1 MDFHP
6 FWQRTSIG
14 VPWSRLA
21 AGLALGLALL
31 AAWPA
36 ALAAH
41 QRLVSSEPARDAHL
55 SAAPRELR
63 LVFYEPV
70 ELTFTRVELFGPG
83 NTSVALG
90 RARLAPDSAR
100 VVIVPIDGPLIAGTY
115 RVQWRGAGADGHPVR
130 GEFAFTIAPG
140 ASGLAAAPVTP
151 PPAGEAAGQITAP
164 GREAPP
170 AGHHPAASLPQGPGF
185 GAESPAYVAVR
196 WLTFLGLLGVI
207 GAVVFRLV
215 VLRIVRRQ
223 RRPEGVELIGGA
235 ALRAARLG
243 AGFAL
248 LLALATGV
256 RLYAQS
262 YAMHGAEDTL
272 NAEFLGAMLTRTVW
286 GWGWMLQAAAAMVA
300 LGGFLLA
307 RRRHRAGWALAA
319 LGALALAFT
328 PGLSGH
334 AAATPG
340 RATLAV
346 LADAVHIL
354 GAGGWLGSLLVL
366 LAAGIPAAR
375 RLGEGRRGEGVA
387 ALVAAFSPTALLFAG
402 ILVATGVFA
411 AWLHLGPV
419 QNLWQSEY
427 GRTLLLKVGV
437 LMLVFGTGA
446 YNFLRVMPALGSDT
460 GTRRLRRSAGF
471 ELAVGAV
478 VLAVTAVLVATSP
491 PRDTGGMH
499 QAAAAASE
507 VER

>member
-1 MDFHP
+1 M
-6 FWQRTSIG
+6 
-14 VPWSRLA
+14 
-21 AGLALGLALL
+21 AGRKPSARRWGALLVLLALTPLTAL
-31 AAWPA
+31 
-36 ALAAH
+36 AH
-41 QRLVSSEPARDAHL
+41 QRLVGSEPAA
-55 SAAPRELR
+55 SARLASVPRELR
-63 LVFYEPV
+63 LVFYEPM
-70 ELTFTRVELFGPG
+70 ELAVTRVELLGPHG
-83 NTSVALG
+83 APVALG
-90 RARLAPDSAR
+90 EARLVPDSAN
-100 VVIVPIDGPLIAGTY
+100 VVIVPIEASLEAGAY
-115 RVQWRGAGADGHPVR
+115 LVRWRGAGADGHPVG
-130 GEFAFTIAPG
+130 GEFAFAVAPDAIG
-140 ASGLAAAPVTP
+140 VVAAPAP
-151 PPAGEAAGQITAP
+151 PLGEAAGGITAP
-164 GREAPP
+164 GRPPPP
-170 AGHHPAASLPQGPGF
+170 AEHHPAASLPQGSGF
-185 GAESPAYVAVR
+185 GAESPGYVAVR

-235 ALRAARLG
+235 ADRAARLG

-262 YAMHGAEDTL
+262 YALHGAENAL
-272 NAEFLGAMLTRTVW
+272 NPEWIQAMLTRTVW
-286 GWGWMLQAAAAMVA
+286 GWGWMLQMGAAVVA

-307 RRRHRAGWALAA
+307 RRRPGAGWTLAA
-319 LGALALAFT
+319 LGAVALAFT

-340 RATLAV
+340 RAALAV
-346 LADAVHIL
+346 LSDAIHVL
-354 GAGGWLGSLLVL
+354 SAGGWLGSLLVL

-375 RLGEGRRGEGVA
+375 RLGKGRRGEGVA

-402 ILVATGVFA
+402 TLVATGLFA

-427 GRTLLLKVGV
+427 GRTLLLKLGV
-437 LMLVFGTGA
+437 LVLVFGTGA
-446 YNFLRVMPALGSDT
+446 YNFLRVAPVLGSDT

-491 PRDTGGMH
+491 PPDTGGMH
-499 QAAAAASE
+499 QAAAASE